1 MYSAKTSG
9 FDISSRTQKL
19 EEKITIDCGERLPI
33 EIYLVAELP
42 PGIGNVIVRNGLQRQ
57 QKHENFVEE
66 YNVLSARII
75 NVDLSRDN
83 LTAIYT
89 FGIEKDLVFH
99 RHTGQR
105 AITAISGSSGVLLKF
120 SSATPEEVEQ
130 NPQLF
135 LEKMSFV
142 EIPPDVIF
150 ILRFYGGTWHQFCS
164 HGGQEGLFAVTVH
177 VDEMEGLEEDEFL
190 RNEVLSGNSSIPLLT
205 ECIPLNIEEL
215 LKVENII

>member
-1 MYSAKTSG
+1 MYSAKTSS

-19 EEKITIDCGERLPI
+19 SERKRISIDCGERLPI

-42 PGIGNVIVRNGLQRQ
+42 SGIGDVIVRNGLERQ
-57 QKHENFVEE
+57 EKHENFVEE
-66 YNVLSARII
+66 YNVLSAKII
-75 NVDLSRDN
+75 DVDLPRNN

-130 NPQLF
+130 NPQVF

-164 HGGQEGLFAVTVH
+164 HGGQ
-177 VDEMEGLEEDEFL
+177 
-190 RNEVLSGNSSIPLLT
+190 
-205 ECIPLNIEEL
+205 
-215 LKVENII
+215 